1 MIMAAL
7 ALCDAWIWV
16 QVGIGKF
23 LIDLDVTNIFYTKI
37 AWSGSVLVSGLMAVS
52 LHYNNRLND
61 VMD

>member
-1 MIMAAL
+1 M
-7 ALCDAWIWV
+7 